1 MARDYGWLS
10 LAVVM
15 AILGVANVVAC
26 VGAAVVG
33 GDVLGLVRV
42 PVPVLFS
49 YWMGVGA
56 WRRTRWGL
64 VTVDAADVPVLDATH
79 TRRLVVL
86 GAACC
91 IAFTFALALQVVVGR
106 A

>member
-15 AILGVANVVAC
+15 AVLGVANVVAC
-26 VGAAVVG
+26 VGVAVVRG
-33 GDVLGLVRV
+33 EVLGLVRA
-42 PVPVLFS
+42 PVAVLFS

-64 VTVDAADVPVLDATH
+64 VTVDAIDVPVLDATH
-79 TRRLVVL
+79 TRRLVL
-86 GAACC
+86 LAAACC
-91 IAFTFALALQVVVGR
+91 IAFTFALALQVVIGR